1 MTKWEYLVVGSL
13 TGYLKG
19 TKYESG
25 GEQIGLKMN
34 DEDIRF
40 KTNMEGQYERIDRK
54 CKIYKKWYSFGHHQF
69 LNDLGNEGWE
79 LIKSS
84 GSYLFKR
91 PLK

>member
-1 MTKWEYLVVGSL
+1 MTKWEYLVVGGL
-13 TGYLKG
+13 TGRLKG
-19 TKYESG
+19 SNDDYGST
-25 GEQIGLKMN
+25 QIGLKMN

-40 KTNMEGQYERIDRK
+40 KTNMDGQYERIDRN
-54 CKIYKKWYSFGHHQF
+54 CEIYKKWHSFGNHQI

-84 GSYLFKR
+84 GPYLSKR

>member
-1 MTKWEYLVVGSL
+1 MVGGL

-19 TKYESG
+19 DNPEYDTG
-25 GEQIGLKMN
+25 RQIGLKMN
-34 DEDIRF
+34 DEEIRF
-40 KTNMEGQYERIDRK
+40 KTNMAGQQEWIDKK
-54 CKIYKKWYSFGHHQF
+54 CEIYKKWHSFGNHQF

-84 GSYLFKR
+84 GPYLFKR